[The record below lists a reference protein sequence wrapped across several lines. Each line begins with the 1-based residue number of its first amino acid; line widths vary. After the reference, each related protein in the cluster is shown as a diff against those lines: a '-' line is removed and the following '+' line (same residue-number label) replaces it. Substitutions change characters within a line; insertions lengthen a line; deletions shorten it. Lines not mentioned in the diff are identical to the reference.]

1 MGAIRNIVLVL
12 ALAAL
17 AIQLAACASLP
28 KAQTAG
34 FKTLAS
40 GSEAGLAALSG
51 AQADELAKQQLG
63 LVAQGRR
70 RVSPGAACFQP
81 DRVTD
86 PCVLVVRD
94 PADAS
99 AGSEVALGSQ
109 TVRMQK
115 LLQAISLYA
124 GAMNALAE
132 AKDLDKAAD
141 ATGRATASLKS
152 LVATVYPP
160 GEAAAGAAMDALAFG
175 AQQLRLRERRLL
187 MVRIATAAD
196 PVVEKTAAVLGREA
210 GQLRGS
216 LLDIRKT
223 QLRQAIEALDEA
235 KSAADPG
242 KASAARA
249 KLIDKVSAA
258 AAAVSQAR
266 AVRTDFTPLARS
278 HRLMLE
284 ALRDPHADL
293 TTGVVEAQAFQ
304 DALKTMTNLK
314 PDGAPPPE
322 SHSGSDKPKAGDD
335 ASDPGS
341 EN

>member
-1 MGAIRNIVLVL
+1 MGASRNVVLFL
-12 ALAAL
+12 ALTAL
-17 AIQLAACASLP
+17 AVQLAACASLP

-51 AQADELAKQQLG
+51 AQADELARQQLA
-63 LVAQGRR
+63 LVAQGRK
-70 RVSPGAACFQP
+70 RVSPAAACFQA
-81 DRVTD
+81 DSVTD

-94 PADAS
+94 PAG
-99 AGSEVALGSQ
+99 AGSEIALGSQ
-109 TVRMQK
+109 TMRMQK
-115 LLQAISLYA
+115 LLEVISVYA

-132 AKDLDKAAD
+132 AKDLEKAAD
-141 ATGRATASLKS
+141 ATGKATASLKS

-175 AQQLRLRERRLL
+175 AQQLRLRERRAL
-187 MVRIATAAD
+187 MVRIAATAD

-235 KSAADPG
+235 EPAANPD

-249 KLIDKVSAA
+249 KLIDKVSTA

-266 AVRTDFTPLARS
+266 GIRPDFTPLARS

-284 ALRDPHADL
+284 ALRDPRADL
-293 TTGVVEAQAFQ
+293 TTGVAEAQAFQ
-304 DALKTMTNLK
+304 DALKTMTNLEPGAASA
-314 PDGAPPPE
+314 PDK
-322 SHSGSDKPKAGDD
+322 SD
-335 ASDPGS
+335 SGS

>member
-1 MGAIRNIVLVL
+1 MGASRNVVLFL

-17 AIQLAACASLP
+17 AVQLAACASLP

-51 AQADELAKQQLG
+51 AQADELARQQLA
-63 LVAQGRR
+63 LVAQGRK
-70 RVSPGAACFQP
+70 RVSPAAACFQA
-81 DRVTD
+81 DSVTD

-94 PADAS
+94 PAGAG
-99 AGSEVALGSQ
+99 AGSEIALGSQ
-109 TVRMQK
+109 TMRMQK
-115 LLQAISLYA
+115 LLEVISVYA

-132 AKDLDKAAD
+132 AKDLEKAAD
-141 ATGRATASLKS
+141 ATGKATASLKS

-175 AQQLRLRERRLL
+175 AQQLRLRERRAL
-187 MVRIATAAD
+187 MVRIAATAD

-235 KSAADPG
+235 KPAADPD

-284 ALRDPHADL
+284 ALRDPRTDL
-293 TTGVVEAQAFQ
+293 TTGVAEAQAFQ
-304 DALKTMTNLK
+304 DALKTMTNLEPGAASA
-314 PDGAPPPE
+314 PDK
-322 SHSGSDKPKAGDD
+322 SD
-335 ASDPGS
+335 SGS